1 MSNDTDSIFL
11 EALTLLVTGDKD
23 ILEIVML
30 SLYVTLSAVILSSL
44 FSIPLSAILTIK
56 NFFGK
61 TAIIIIS
68 YSLMALPPVVV
79 GLGLYLLISANGIL
93 AAYELLY
100 TPSAMIVAQFIILTP
115 IIVALSRQNIQDSY
129 LKYDEYFKSL
139 GTSTFQ
145 KIKTLVWET
154 RFSLIT
160 NALAALGRGL
170 SEVGAVIIV
179 GGNIAHQTRM
189 MTTTIAME
197 TSRGDLKLALAVGII
212 LIFISITINIIL
224 YALKLNL
231 EVNDGK

>member
-1 MSNDTDSIFL
+1 MSNDTGSIFL
-11 EALTLLVTGDKD
+11 EALLLLVTGDKD
-23 ILEIVML
+23 ILEIVLL
-30 SLYVTLSAVILSSL
+30 SLYVTLSAVILSCL

-68 YSLMALPPVVV
+68 NSLMALPPVVV

-100 TPSAMIVAQFIILTP
+100 TPSAMIIAQFIILTP
-115 IIVALSRQNIQDSY
+115 IIVALSRQNIQESY
-129 LKYDEYFKSL
+129 VKYDEYFRSL

-145 KIKTLVWET
+145 KIKTLMWET

-224 YALKLNL
+224 YALKSNL
-231 EVNDGK
+231 EINDGK

>member
-68 YSLMALPPVVV
+68 NSLMALPPVVV

>member
-68 YSLMALPPVVV
+68 NSLMALPPVVV
-79 GLGLYLLISANGIL
+79 GLGLYLLISANVIL

>member
-1 MSNDTDSIFL
+1 MSNDTGSIFL
-11 EALTLLVTGDKD
+11 EALLLLVTGDKD
-23 ILEIVML
+23 ILEIVLL
-30 SLYVTLSAVILSSL
+30 SLYVTLSAVILSCL

-68 YSLMALPPVVV
+68 NSLMALPPVVV

-100 TPSAMIVAQFIILTP
+100 TPSAMIIAQFIILTP
-115 IIVALSRQNIQDSY
+115 IIVALSRQNIQESY
-129 LKYDEYFKSL
+129 VKYDEYFRSL

-145 KIKTLVWET
+145 KIKTLIWET

-224 YALKLNL
+224 YALKSNL
-231 EVNDGK
+231 EINDGK

>member
-11 EALTLLVTGDKD
+11 EALLLLMTGDKD
-23 ILEIVML
+23 ILEIVLL
-30 SLYVTLSAVILSSL
+30 SLYVTLSAVILSCL

-68 YSLMALPPVVV
+68 NSLMALPPVVV

-100 TPSAMIVAQFIILTP
+100 TPSAMIIAQFIILTP
-115 IIVALSRQNIQDSY
+115 IIVALSRQNIQESY
-129 LKYDEYFKSL
+129 AKYDEYFRSL

-145 KIKTLVWET
+145 KIKTLIWET

-224 YALKLNL
+224 YALKSNL
-231 EVNDGK
+231 EFKNGK

>member
-68 YSLMALPPVVV
+68 NSLMALPPVVV

-224 YALKLNL
+224 YALKSNL